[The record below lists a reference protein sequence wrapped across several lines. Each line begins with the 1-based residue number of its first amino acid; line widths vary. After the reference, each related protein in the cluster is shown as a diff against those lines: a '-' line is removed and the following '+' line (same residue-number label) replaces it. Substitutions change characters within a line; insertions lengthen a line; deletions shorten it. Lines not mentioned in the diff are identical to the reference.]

1 LLDENDDRPCCPGL
15 WSFDFGSSFSRHWSR
30 WRRDRTNGSIFG
42 TPELSR
48 VETSDIFCTF
58 RALGEVPCACHQ
70 FFSMHCCMWLT
81 LHTTM
86 VKILLSV
93 PSVPNYNSF
102 DFFLNL
108 TSYCLIQKMRKIS
121 YILLWFTLLMK
132 VLK

>member
-70 FFSMHCCMWLT
+70 FFSHAL
-81 LHTTM
+81 LH
-86 VKILLSV
+86 VADIAYDNGENFALRSLCSKL
-93 PSVPNYNSF
+93 
-102 DFFLNL
+102 
-108 TSYCLIQKMRKIS
+108 
-121 YILLWFTLLMK
+121 
-132 VLK
+132 

>member
-1 LLDENDDRPCCPGL
+1 MLAT
-15 WSFDFGSSFSRHWSR
+15 SSS
-30 WRRDRTNGSIFG
+30 
-42 TPELSR
+42 P
-48 VETSDIFCTF
+48 
-58 RALGEVPCACHQ
+58 
-70 FFSMHCCMWLT
+70 MHCCMWLT

-102 DFFLNL
+102 AFFLNL